1 MPAVAAI
8 IEHGSIPVAGL
19 VDETSLLLQSL
30 TKSGTREPREYLNA
44 AGSVH
49 GIEERNPK
57 LSYNYD
63 AFITNYASGFPSFHP
78 GQEVMSLANFQSAT
92 LGFVPGDG
100 TLVFRDPTITESN
113 SEAAKMT
120 FTVVQY
126 PFVS

>member
-8 IEHGSIPVAGL
+8 IEHGSIPGAGL
-19 VDETSLLLQSL
+19 VDETSLLVQSV

-44 AGSVH
+44 AGAVQ

-57 LSYNYD
+57 LTFTYD
-63 AFITNYASGFPSFHP
+63 AFITNYASGFPTFEP
-78 GQEVMSLANFQSAT
+78 GQEVTSLANFQSAT

-120 FTVVQY
+120 FSVTQY